1 MSYEWDP
8 DKARANLIKHY
19 IRFADAVIALED
31 ERALTIRDISSEEE
45 ERWVTLGMDAYG
57 RVLVVVYT
65 WRAETIRLISARL
78 ATQRERR
85 QYEQGSKT

>member
-45 ERWVTLGMDAYG
+45 ERWVPLGMDAYG
-57 RVLVVVYT
+57 RILVVVYT
-65 WRAETIRLISARL
+65 WRAETMRLISARL

>member
-19 IRFADAVIALED
+19 IRFADGVIALED

>member
-1 MSYEWDP
+1 MDYEWDP

-31 ERALTIRDISSEEE
+31 ERALTIRDISCEQE

-65 WRAETIRLISARL
+65 WRSEAIRLISARP

>member
-8 DKARANLIKHY
+8 DKAQANLIKHY

-31 ERALTIRDISSEEE
+31 ELALTIRDISSEAE

-57 RVLVVVYT
+57 RILVVVYT

-85 QYEQGSKT
+85 QYEQGSTT

>member
-19 IRFADAVIALED
+19 IRFADGVIALED
-31 ERALTIRDISSEEE
+31 ERALTIRDVSSEEE

>member
-1 MSYEWDP
+1 MSYEWDS